1 MASGSRSRR
10 ANGEGTV
17 WYDPARKKWRARV
30 AVRTTTGKRFTT
42 LSADS
47 QEDVIAAKARAVVDS
62 DDSPLAFSEP
72 NLTVRRFL
80 AAWIAGPAKKKI
92 RASTHDRYAQIVR
105 KHLIPSAVGAMRL
118 KDLTDVDLEDLYE
131 AKLGEGLS
139 PTTVN
144 YIHITAS
151 KALGYALR
159 KNLVRR
165 NAASSADHPR
175 PSSPEIRPLSRE
187 DARGFLASTRGGR
200 LESAF
205 DLALGSGLRRSEMLG
220 IMLPDLDVGSAAG
233 YVQVRRSL
241 TVGPGNAIQIGETK
255 RPSSKRLVDLPA
267 GVCASLRAHLL
278 RRKREALATRGWED
292 SGFLFANRHGGPLH
306 PHNFHTAYFLPALAC
321 SGLSFRFHDL
331 RHTYATLALLAG
343 VPVKVVSENLGH
355 KDIATTLRIYA
366 HVIPG
371 MGKEA
376 ARVMDSVLF

>member
-1 MASGSRSRR
+1 MGKTEKSRR

-17 WYDPARKKWRARV
+17 WYDAKRKKWRARV
-30 AVRTTTGKRFTT
+30 AVRTTTGKRTTT

-47 QEDVIAAKARAVVDS
+47 QQDVIAAKARAVAEA

-72 NLTVRRFL
+72 NLTFARFL
-80 AAWIAGPAKKKI
+80 SAWIKGPAKKKI
-92 RASTHDRYAQIVR
+92 RGSTHDRYAQIVR
-105 KHLIPSAVGAMRL
+105 KHLVPSAVGSMRL
-118 KDLTDVDLEDLYE
+118 KDVTDVDLEDLYE
-131 AKLGEGLS
+131 AKLSGGLS

-144 YIHITAS
+144 YIHVTAS

-165 NAASSADHPR
+165 NAAASADHPR
-175 PSSPEIRPLSRE
+175 PDSPEIHPLSRE
-187 DARGFLASTRGGR
+187 DARRFLASTRGGR

-205 DLALGSGLRRSEMLG
+205 DLALGSGLRRGEILG
-220 IMLPDLDVGSAAG
+220 IMLPDLDADAG
-233 YVQVRRSL
+233 VVQIRRSL
-241 TVGPGNAIQIGETK
+241 TIGPDNAIQIGDTK
-255 RPSSKRLVDLPA
+255 RPSSKRLIDLPA
-267 GVCASLRAHLL
+267 GVAASLKAHLL
-278 RRKREALATRGWED
+278 RRKREELATRQGTWQD
-292 SGFLFANRHGGPLH
+292 SRFLFTNRQGGPLH
-306 PHNFHTAYFLPALAC
+306 PHNFHTAYFLPAMNA

-376 ARVMDSVLF
+376 AKVMDSVLF